1 MNLGISIP
9 ETNQPASRM
18 ISYEEIIAMQLEN
31 DDFFDHVSAAL
42 KASQGLMKTFSDVLD
57 IMKTLKKHNYSQES
71 LAVMN
76 DLFRRDFGGNLSEE
90 SLAETGK
97 KLLEKLKGLKD
108 KIGKAIRWL
117 LDKIGGLISS
127 IAKFAKSLPSKAAA
141 AFKGKPPT
149 GTFESFDLTVVDDYV
164 KFTDKFVN
172 AGFGAISAEQVNE
185 ELNAYTSKFTLKTV
199 TWTGQNEFLGYTDA
213 ITNRLGQINAAI
225 KKLNAAHE
233 TAINKVV
240 INVDTTSI
248 DAVKKSVDDMEAALK
263 VENVYTVLLNHLQA
277 VAKALSK
284 SSTSL
289 ITSWNQHKT
298 KK

>member
-9 ETNQPASRM
+9 ETSKAST
-18 ISYEEIIAMQLEN
+18 ISYEEFVAMQLKN
-31 DDFFDHVSAAL
+31 DEFFDHVSIAL

-76 DLFRRDFGGNLSEE
+76 DLFRRDFGGRLSEE

-97 KLLEKLKGLKD
+97 KLLEKLKGMKE

-117 LDKIGGLISS
+117 LGKIGGLIAN
-127 IAKFAKSLPSKAAA
+127 IAKFAKSLPSRAAA

-149 GTFESFDLTVVDDYV
+149 GTFESFDLSVVDDYV

-233 TAINKVV
+233 TAINKMV

-263 VENVYTVLLNHLQA
+263 VENVYTVVLNHLQA
-277 VAKALSK
+277 VARALSK